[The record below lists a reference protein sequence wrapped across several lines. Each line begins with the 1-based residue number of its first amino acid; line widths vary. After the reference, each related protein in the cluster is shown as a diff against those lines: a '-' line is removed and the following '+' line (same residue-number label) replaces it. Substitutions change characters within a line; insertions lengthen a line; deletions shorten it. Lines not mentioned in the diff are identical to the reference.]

1 MAQAQ
6 HPVRG
11 RAIRELPVAERPRE
25 RLAMRGAGGLTSAE
39 LIGLLWGSGSRGRSA
54 VDIATDALAGYDGL
68 TGLARATELELAAI
82 AGVGPAKA
90 AQLVAA
96 FELGRRLLA
105 DWPSGRWTVR
115 SPRDVADRLILQMGR
130 LEREELRV
138 VVLDSKNHVLR
149 VATVYQGNVSS
160 SLVRVGE
167 LFRDAVRLNAA
178 SLILVHNHPSGD
190 PTPSPDDLH
199 LTAEALAAGRL
210 LDIDLL
216 DHLVIGHDA
225 YVSLRDRGVAFER
238 PARATAVLRSSSP
251 GSGHRFGR
259 TTAGTAVTDG
269 PAVETVDLAK
279 QYGRVRALDG
289 LTMTVERGEVFGL
302 LGPNGAGKTTVVKL
316 LLGLARA
323 SGGGGRVL
331 GAPLGDRPTRRR
343 IGYLPELFRYQPWMR
358 AREVLALHC
367 DLARLPRAD
376 WPAAVDAALDLV
388 GLADRAEDIVGTFS
402 KGMQQRLGLG
412 VALLGAPDLV
422 ILDEPTSALD
432 PVGRNDV
439 RAIIRDARERGTTVF
454 LNSHLLTE
462 VERVCDRVA
471 IVDHGRVVEEGRLDD
486 VLGDPGVRVQATG
499 LDEAA
504 LAALEQQFGPLR
516 RDGDWLAIQPFD
528 PARVPDL
535 VAAIVAA
542 GGRVHEVDAGR
553 RSLEERFLALLAR
566 SGDRTEPTP

>member
-1 MAQAQ
+1 MAQAE
-6 HPVRG
+6 HAVRG

-149 VATVYQGNVSS
+149 IATVYQGNVSS

-178 SLILVHNHPSGD
+178 SVILVHNHPSGD

-238 PARATAVLRSSSP
+238 PVRAT
-251 GSGHRFGR
+251 GR
-259 TTAGTAVTDG
+259 
-269 PAVETVDLAK
+269 
-279 QYGRVRALDG
+279 
-289 LTMTVERGEVFGL
+289 
-302 LGPNGAGKTTVVKL
+302 
-316 LLGLARA
+316 
-323 SGGGGRVL
+323 
-331 GAPLGDRPTRRR
+331 
-343 IGYLPELFRYQPWMR
+343 
-358 AREVLALHC
+358 C
-367 DLARLPRAD
+367 
-376 WPAAVDAALDLV
+376 
-388 GLADRAEDIVGTFS
+388 
-402 KGMQQRLGLG
+402 
-412 VALLGAPDLV
+412 
-422 ILDEPTSALD
+422 
-432 PVGRNDV
+432 
-439 RAIIRDARERGTTVF
+439 
-454 LNSHLLTE
+454 
-462 VERVCDRVA
+462 
-471 IVDHGRVVEEGRLDD
+471 
-486 VLGDPGVRVQATG
+486 
-499 LDEAA
+499 
-504 LAALEQQFGPLR
+504 
-516 RDGDWLAIQPFD
+516 
-528 PARVPDL
+528 
-535 VAAIVAA
+535 
-542 GGRVHEVDAGR
+542 
-553 RSLEERFLALLAR
+553 
-566 SGDRTEPTP
+566 